1 MRRDLKHRLLAV
13 VLVGVTLAAC
23 SSGSSGGESA
33 ATDTSGASG
42 ATATTDAT
50 TTSTTARES
59 TTTSAPT
66 TTTTAPP
73 RETRLS
79 MVFTGDFLTHTPVM
93 AAARTA
99 DGGYDFVPLLERVA
113 PLVQEADLAICH
125 MEVPLSEDNRDLG
138 GYPLFSA
145 PSESASSMVAAGY
158 DGCSTASN
166 HSLDRGFGGV
176 SSTLDVFDRAGLVHA
191 GTGRSEEEALAPGWY
206 EVEGLRIAHLSYTYG
221 TNGIPLPADAPWS
234 VRLIDAPAV
243 IADASR
249 ARGEGADVV
258 VVSLHW
264 GNEYQSAPTD
274 AQRTAADAI
283 TRDGAVDLVVGHHA
297 HVPQPAEQVNG
308 RWVLFGLGN
317 FLSNQ
322 SAACCSAASQ
332 DGVLATADLVVR
344 ESDDATTAEVE
355 RIGFSPIRVD
365 RAADYRVTPVA
376 EALAGAT
383 PTSMSRDEL
392 TASLQRTVDV
402 FAAQPHPQLA
412 LHEPP
417 G

>member
-1 MRRDLKHRLLAV
+1 M
-13 VLVGVTLAAC
+13 
-23 SSGSSGGESA
+23 
-33 ATDTSGASG
+33 
-42 ATATTDAT
+42 
-50 TTSTTARES
+50 
-59 TTTSAPT
+59 
-66 TTTTAPP
+66 
-73 RETRLS
+73 
-79 MVFTGDFLTHTPVM
+79 
-93 AAARTA
+93 
-99 DGGYDFVPLLERVA
+99 LERVA
-113 PLVQEADLAICH
+113 PLIQAADLAICH
-125 MEVPLSEDNRDLG
+125 MEVPISADNRDLG

-145 PSESASSMVAAGY
+145 PAESASSMVAAGY

-191 GTGRSEEEALAPGWY
+191 GTGRSEQESLAPGWY

-243 IADASR
+243 VADASR

-274 AQRTAADAI
+274 AQRGAADAV

-322 SAACCSAASQ
+322 SASCCSAASQ

-344 ESDDATTAEVE
+344 ETAEATTTEVE
-355 RIGFSPIRVD
+355 RIGFAPIRVD
-365 RAADYRVTPVA
+365 RAAGYRVTPVA

-383 PTSMSRDEL
+383 PTSMGRDEL
-392 TASLQRTVDV
+392 TASLQRTVEV
-402 FAAQPHPQLA
+402 FAASPHPQLA
-412 LHEPP
+412 LLEPP